1 MVNSDIF
8 IIETLTSKLDWFS
21 IHAKKKQFLSLG
33 QRILFPHKL
42 QKSIKKILYNTLFIC
57 FFSLLR
63 MTSSAETDLTSSAS
77 SDVCDAHTF
86 YNNPQEHGLDRR
98 NESKIVHMRNFNNWI
113 KSTLISR
120 SYFLES
126 V

>member
-1 MVNSDIF
+1 
-8 IIETLTSKLDWFS
+8 
-21 IHAKKKQFLSLG
+21 
-33 QRILFPHKL
+33 
-42 QKSIKKILYNTLFIC
+42 
-57 FFSLLR
+57 
-63 MTSSAETDLTSSAS
+63 MTSSTETDLTSSAS
-77 SDVCDAHTF
+77 SDVRDAHTF